1 MAKAEP
7 VQYNYTPREAF
18 VPLHARRN
26 RWGAVIAHRRA
37 GKSTALINELV
48 IRGLHA
54 RDDGLRQQFAYMC
67 PFQNQA
73 RSVAW
78 QVLKDY
84 TAGCPGYK
92 ISEMNLT
99 VTLPHPKDLNKPG
112 ATIMLLGAENAE
124 RLRGIFLDGVV
135 MDEFQDIPV
144 YVWDTIIRP
153 ALADRQGFAVFSG
166 TVKGRNNAL
175 WELYEKAC
183 LPDSGW
189 FEMLVKASESGILPA
204 EELEDL
210 KRNMTDEAYAAEMEC
225 NPDAIV
231 TGRIF
236 LQHLQRKQITKVP
249 WQPDGGPVFT
259 GWDLGMS
266 DTTSIWVAQAVG
278 KEVHLLDFY
287 EQSGQGLD
295 HYVNWLRTRDYAK
308 YFGTHLMPHDTNVR
322 ELGTGVSRLQTLRS
336 MGMRNVKVVPKLPK
350 GEQIDAARML
360 LPRCWFDGVGCRE
373 GVKSLENYSYNYD
386 PKRQCFSQ
394 TPLHDRW
401 SNGCLVAGTL
411 IKTTK
416 GDVPIELVQVGDT
429 VITPSGPGLVEN
441 AGPTKWAEELITI
454 DLANGVSLCCTP
466 EHKIFTRRGFLLASE
481 VVLGDTILTGKSWL
495 WRLFRD
501 GARKWFLRLYAWS
514 AGR

>member
-1 MAKAEP
+1 MAKVEP
-7 VQYNYTPREAF
+7 LAYTYTPREAF
-18 VPLHARRN
+18 VPLHARHS
-26 RWGAVIAHRRA
+26 RWGVVIAHRRA
-37 GKSTALINELV
+37 GKSTGLINELV

-67 PFQNQA
+67 PYQNQA

-84 TAGCPGYK
+84 TAPFSKCPGYK

-183 LPDSGW
+183 LPESGW
-189 FEMLVKASESGILPA
+189 FNMLVKASESGILPD

-210 KRNMTDEAYAAEMEC
+210 KRNMTDEAYSAEMEC

-295 HYVNWLRTRDYAK
+295 HYVDWLRRRDYAK

-336 MGMRNVKVVPKLPK
+336 MGMRNVRVVPKLPK
-350 GEQIDAARML
+350 SEQIDAARML
-360 LPRCWFDGVGCRE
+360 LPRCWFDGTGCRE

-401 SNGCLVAGTL
+401 SNGADSFQVLAVGMRKAIAGSE
-411 IKTTK
+411 KTDLTMPTFEDDEQPMIPAWE
-416 GDVPIELVQVGDT
+416 GDGE
-429 VITPSGPGLVEN
+429 
-441 AGPTKWAEELITI
+441 
-454 DLANGVSLCCTP
+454 
-466 EHKIFTRRGFLLASE
+466 IF
-481 VVLGDTILTGKSWL
+481 
-495 WRLFRD
+495 
-501 GARKWFLRLYAWS
+501 
-514 AGR
+514 